1 MAGRQQKIRGGGTGA
16 ALAVRVVPGASKNE
30 IVAILEDGTLRIRLT
45 APPVEGR
52 ANRALIEFLAD
63 VLEVSRSQ
71 VDIVAGENSRNKL
84 ISIIG
89 IDPHTVQERLLRKI
103 G

>member
-30 IVAILEDGTLRIRLT
+30 IAAILEDGTLRIRLT
-45 APPVEGR
+45 APPLEGR

-63 VLEVSRSQ
+63 VLDVPRSQ

-84 ISIIG
+84 VSIIG
-89 IDPHTVQERLLRKI
+89 VDPQTVQERLLRKM